1 VQLSKDEKVDF
12 ALMEAV
18 KKYDS
23 HLRRNTMVYTG
34 RSYHDARPNVK
45 GHQYF
50 GEDYWEFGR
59 IDYDNNVYDSI
70 YLKYDIYKDLVLIEN
85 FNSSGFL
92 SPITLFSKKVA
103 SFDLMG
109 HHFVWIERDTSSNIK
124 SSFYDQMYNQNGLEV
139 LIRRKKEIVNSNEF
153 NSLSEKYDQNDRYYI
168 KKDSYT
174 YQVRKKKSILKVLS
188 DHKKEVKNFIKSNNL
203 NFKINADNQ
212 IVEVVKYY
220 DSLRTN

>member
-1 VQLSKDEKVDF
+1 MIKQVKFYFLIHKKISTIFSLTLLLISPVCSCFSQSVQLSKDEKVDF

-70 YLKYDIYKDLVLIEN
+70 YLKYDKCRSL
-85 FNSSGFL
+85 
-92 SPITLFSKKVA
+92 
-103 SFDLMG
+103 
-109 HHFVWIERDTSSNIK
+109 
-124 SSFYDQMYNQNGLEV
+124 
-139 LIRRKKEIVNSNEF
+139 LIR
-153 NSLSEKYDQNDRYYI
+153 LA
-168 KKDSYT
+168 
-174 YQVRKKKSILKVLS
+174 LK
-188 DHKKEVKNFIKSNNL
+188 
-203 NFKINADNQ
+203 
-212 IVEVVKYY
+212 
-220 DSLRTN
+220 